1 MTRRILKIG
10 PEARALLIK
19 GATILADAVKVTL
32 GPFPLTAA
40 IEKNDEVIDDGA
52 TIAREI
58 AAGCI
63 EDEIQARGAR
73 MLEKVSGKTDEI
85 AGDGTTTS
93 IILAESII
101 RQASLYLST
110 PDSVGA
116 KMKPA
121 DMIRKIDKECKEV
134 VVSLKEMSTHIKTEK
149 QLIECTTVS
158 ASDNELGK
166 LIGSAQWELGKDG
179 RMLAEE
185 VNDKVCSIERMKGVE
200 WDSGFSTYVIINNF
214 EKQAL
219 EANDVRVLLTN
230 YVLHDLEALNPVL
243 KKLYES
249 GCRSVVLLARA
260 FGKNAILR
268 CQNESNAGFNV
279 FPVNGPYTNQ
289 NEIMQDLAAIT
300 GGRYVYTEDS
310 RIENVQVS
318 DFGFAEKIFSRASN
332 SIITG
337 KNDTAT
343 QERVNRRIEELKRKL
358 VGAMS
363 EFEKSGIEL
372 RISQLTNGVAK
383 VKIGA
388 ETDLKRKYIKRKADD
403 AVSSA
408 RASLQEGV
416 VAGAGLAFKKISEGL
431 PDSYILKI
439 PLLSIHEQIL
449 SSAPD
454 GFKVEA
460 WVKDP
465 VKVLRVA
472 LEQACSIASTFAT
485 SGIAIAAEQPKPLD
499 QLLGRYLKAPQ
510 PSEEGV

>member
-1 MTRRILKIG
+1 MTRRILKTG

-73 MLEKVSGKTDEI
+73 MLEKVSGKTDEM

-93 IILAESII
+93 IILAEAII
-101 RQASLYLST
+101 RQASLYLSR

-134 VVSLKEMSTHIKTEK
+134 VKSLQEMSTPIKTEK
-149 QLIECTTVS
+149 QLIECTSVS
-158 ASDNELGK
+158 ASDNDLGK
-166 LIGSAQWELGKDG
+166 LIGSAQWELGKNG
-179 RMLAEE
+179 RILAEE
-185 VNDKVCSIERMKGVE
+185 VNDKVCSIERMKGIE
-200 WDSGFSTYVIINNF
+200 WDSGFSTFMVINNL
-214 EKQAL
+214 EKGAL
-219 EANDVRVLLTN
+219 EFNDLRILLTN
-230 YVLHDLEALNPVL
+230 YVLHDLESLNPVL
-243 KKLYES
+243 KKLYDG
-249 GCRSVVLLARA
+249 GCRAVLIIARA
-260 FGKNAILR
+260 FGSNAILR
-268 CQNESNAGFNV
+268 CKNECAAGFNV
-279 FPVNGPYTNQ
+279 YPVNGPYTNQ
-289 NEIMQDLAAIT
+289 NEIMQDIAAVT
-300 GGRYVYTEDS
+300 GARYIYTEDS

-318 DFGFAEKIFSRASN
+318 DFGFAEKIFSKAAT

-337 KNDTAT
+337 KNDEAT
-343 QERVNRRIEELKRKL
+343 KERVARRIEELKRKL
-358 VGAMS
+358 EGAVS
-363 EFEKSGIEL
+363 EFEKSSIEL

-416 VAGAGLAFKKISEGL
+416 VAGAGLAFKKISHDL

-439 PLLSIHEQIL
+439 PLLSIYEQIIA
-449 SSAPD
+449 SAPD
-454 GFKVEA
+454 GFKVET

-465 VKVLRVA
+465 VKVLRIA

-499 QLLGRYLKAPQ
+499 QLLGRLKAPQ
-510 PSEEGV
+510 SGEEGV